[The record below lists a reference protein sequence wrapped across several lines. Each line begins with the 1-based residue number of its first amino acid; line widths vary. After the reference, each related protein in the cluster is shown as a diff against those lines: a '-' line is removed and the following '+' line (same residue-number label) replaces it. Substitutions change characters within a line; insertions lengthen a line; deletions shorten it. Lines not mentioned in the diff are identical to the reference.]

1 MPKQKPVS
9 PLARRDSRGV
19 ISELDATR
27 LALMMRQNAEA
38 LFLDLAG
45 HNGALNPDRSH
56 ARELLIDVRFW
67 HLADVQT
74 ALRNVRFEGK

>member
-1 MPKQKPVS
+1 MPTVTSPAMAEFRAARPSAAVS
-9 PLARRDSRGV
+9 K
-19 ISELDATR
+19 
-27 LALMMRQNAEA
+27 
-38 LFLDLAG
+38 
-45 HNGALNPDRSH
+45 